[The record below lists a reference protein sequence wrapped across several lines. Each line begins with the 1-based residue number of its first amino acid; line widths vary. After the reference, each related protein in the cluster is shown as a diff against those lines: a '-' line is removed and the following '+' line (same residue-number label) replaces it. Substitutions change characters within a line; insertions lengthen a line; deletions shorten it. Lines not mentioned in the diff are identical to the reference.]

1 MVVQAVAATRC
12 AAVRCS
18 ASTSTTCPS
27 CGAQLSAKNT
37 KRHLAFCS
45 PDLLDPVGW
54 KSGDQRYIL
63 QAARKSRHRKALEL
77 RAARDLAGLWVDQ
90 GERQRALDLLVP
102 VYDWFTEGFDTRDLI
117 EVKAL
122 LDELA

>member
-1 MVVQAVAATRC
+1 MAAAPFAATTLSMVLPPFAVRATRSPTRC
-12 AAVRCS
+12 SAVRCS

-63 QAARKSRHRKALEL
+63 QAARKSKHRKALEL
-77 RAARDLAGLWVDQ
+77 RFGD
-90 GERQRALDLLVP
+90 
-102 VYDWFTEGFDTRDLI
+102 DTSVRSTT
-117 EVKAL
+117 
-122 LDELA
+122 